1 MVTWYAKS
9 SFAQL
14 SINLLQ
20 SESRSRS
27 ASSSIFDII
36 GHSIAGGSS
45 AHFESTLCLKK
56 KEREKSWN
64 EIK

>member
-45 AHFESTLCLKK
+45 AHFDSTLCFFLK
-56 KEREKSWN
+56 KEREKV